1 MKNLWL
7 LLLLLLSQENFLL
20 SQNSLGEL
28 PAKRPNILIAISDDQ
43 SFAHT
48 SFAGCSFVQTPAFDQ
63 IAREGI
69 YFHNAFVSSPGC
81 APSRSSILTG
91 RYPWQNEEAGG
102 HQTLFPQKVMVLPDL
117 LEESGYFVGYT
128 GKGCSPF
135 NWKGS
140 GRSRNPAGNPFN
152 QIQYQPDSLPFQ
164 GISSI
169 NYSQNFEQF
178 LDEKEDDAPF
188 YFWYGASEPHRPFQA
203 GIGLDSGKKLESVE
217 VPAFLPDATE
227 VREDLLDY
235 AVEIEWFD
243 YHLEKMIQTLKEAG
257 EYENTL
263 IIVTS
268 DNGMAF
274 PAAKANGYEYG
285 IHVPLAMSWPAVI
298 KEGRKVEELVSL
310 VAICPTLLEVAG
322 IQSPTMPSFSAN
334 SLLPVLRGTDSE
346 NAKERNPVVFASRER
361 HSSARWS
368 NLGYPMRIMRTASY
382 LFIWNVYPE
391 RWPAGAP
398 QMLNPDDPL
407 QLRPLY
413 GLGENGENLEQ
424 AFFDIDACPTKD
436 FLIEQYK
443 DSSIF
448 PFFQLAIGKR
458 PEIELY
464 QIDEDPYCLNNLA
477 SEPQVAETKEAL
489 SQQLRQF
496 LRETEDPRITGPNPD
511 VFENYQ
517 RFAPL
522 RPFPKPDWLK

>member
-1 MKNLWL
+1 MFILW
-7 LLLLLLSQENFLL
+7 QGGFLL
-20 SQNSLGEL
+20 GQNSAREL
-28 PAKRPNILIAISDDQ
+28 SSKRPNILLAISDDQ

-69 YFHNAFVSSPGC
+69 YFSHAFVSSPGC

-102 HQTLFPQKVMVLPDL
+102 HQTLFPQKIKVLPDV
-117 LEESGYFVGYT
+117 LEEGGYFVGYT

-135 NWKGS
+135 NWRDS
-140 GRSRNPAGNPFN
+140 GRSRNPAGNPYN
-152 QIQYQPDSLPFQ
+152 RISYQPDSLPDI
-164 GISSI
+164 GISRI
-169 NYSQNFEQF
+169 DYSKNFENF
-178 LDEKEDDAPF
+178 LDEKPDASPF
-188 YFWYGASEPHRPFQA
+188 FFWFGAFEPHRPFQA
-203 GIGLDSGKKLESVE
+203 GIGQAYGKKLESVE

-227 VREDLLDY
+227 VRGDLLDY

-243 YHLEKMIQTLKEAG
+243 HHLEKMIEILKEAG

-285 IHVPLAMSWPAVI
+285 IHVPLAISWPEAI
-298 KEGRKVEELVSL
+298 KEGRRVEELVSL
-310 VAICPTLLEVAG
+310 TALCPTLLEVAG
-322 IQSPTMPSFSAN
+322 IQTHSMSSFSST
-334 SLLPVLRGTDSE
+334 SLFPILTETDP
-346 NAKERNPVVFASRER
+346 ERLVEGASAVFASRER
-361 HSSARWS
+361 HSSSRWN
-368 NLGYPMRIMRTASY
+368 NLGYPMRIIRTANY
-382 LFIWNVYPE
+382 LFIWNIYPE

-398 QMLNPDDPL
+398 QMLNPDDPR
-407 QLRPLY
+407 QRRPLY

-424 AFFDIDACPTKD
+424 AFFDIDACPAKD
-436 FLIEQYK
+436 FLIEQHT

-448 PFFQLAIGKR
+448 PFFQLAMGKR
-458 PEIELY
+458 PAEELY
-464 QIDEDPYCLNNLA
+464 HISKDPFCLNNLA
-477 SEPQVAETKEAL
+477 NEPDMSETKEAL
-489 SQQLRQF
+489 RKQLMQF
-496 LRETEDPRITGPNPD
+496 LRETSDPRIVGPTPD

>member
-1 MKNLWL
+1 M
-7 LLLLLLSQENFLL
+7 LSAQ
-20 SQNSLGEL
+20 SRQGKL
-28 PAKRPNILIAISDDQ
+28 PAKRPNILLAISDDQ

-63 IAREGI
+63 IASEGI

-102 HQTLFPQKVMVLPDL
+102 HQTLFPKKVKVLPDV

-135 NWKGS
+135 NWRGS

-152 QIQYQPDSLPFQ
+152 QIRYQPDSLPFK
-164 GISSI
+164 GISAI
-169 NYSQNFEQF
+169 DYSKNFGNF
-178 LDEKEDDAPF
+178 LKEKPDESPF
-188 YFWYGASEPHRPFQA
+188 FFWFGAFEPHRPFQA
-203 GIGLDSGKKLESVE
+203 GIGLTRGKELASVE

-227 VREDLLDY
+227 VRGDLLDY

-243 YHLEKMIQTLKEAG
+243 HHLERMIEMLKEAG

-274 PAAKANGYEYG
+274 PVAKANGYEYG
-285 IHVPLAMSWPAVI
+285 IHVPLAISWPAVI
-298 KEGRKVEELVSL
+298 QKGRQVEELVSL
-310 VAICPTLLEVAG
+310 VALCPTLLEVAG
-322 IQSPTMPSFSAN
+322 METHAMPTFSAN
-334 SLLPVLRGTDSE
+334 SLLPVLSDADTEPSIEEGS
-346 NAKERNPVVFASRER
+346 AVFASRER
-361 HSSARWS
+361 HSSARWN
-368 NLGYPMRIMRTASY
+368 NLGYPMRIMRTANY

-391 RWPAGAP
+391 RWPSGAP
-398 QMLNPDDPL
+398 QMLNPDNPS
-407 QLRPLY
+407 QSRPLY

-436 FLIEQYK
+436 FLIEQHT
-443 DSSIF
+443 DTSIF
-448 PFFQLAIGKR
+448 PFFQLSMGKR
-458 PEIELY
+458 PAIELY
-464 QIDEDPYCLNNLA
+464 HIGEDPFCLKNLA
-477 SEPQVAETKEAL
+477 YEPGMAETQEAL
-489 SQQLRQF
+489 SQQLRRF
-496 LRETEDPRITGPNPD
+496 LKETADPRIIGPNPD